1 MTKIAH
7 FEVFFV
13 HKTREELSM
22 EKDLQEEIIRLVNR
36 INDIDILDLIRRLIL
51 DIIG

>member
-1 MTKIAH
+1 
-7 FEVFFV
+7 
-13 HKTREELSM
+13 M